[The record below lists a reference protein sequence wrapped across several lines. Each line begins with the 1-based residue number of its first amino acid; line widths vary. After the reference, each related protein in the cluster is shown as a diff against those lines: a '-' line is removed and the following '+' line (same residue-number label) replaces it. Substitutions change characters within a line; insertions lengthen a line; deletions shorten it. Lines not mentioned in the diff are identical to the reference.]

1 MSMLE
6 EIKISTKEG
15 AGSSGGIV
23 IRKEAAIGKKK
34 KEKGR
39 EKHALVLFQFLTL
52 RKSLKKEAKTVPR
65 GGA

>member
-39 EKHALVLFQFLTL
+39 EKHALVLF
-52 RKSLKKEAKTVPR
+52 
-65 GGA
+65 